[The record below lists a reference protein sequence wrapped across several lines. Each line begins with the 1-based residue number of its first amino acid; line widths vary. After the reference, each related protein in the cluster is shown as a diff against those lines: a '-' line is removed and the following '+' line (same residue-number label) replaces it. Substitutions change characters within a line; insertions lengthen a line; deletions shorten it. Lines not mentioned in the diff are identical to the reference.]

1 MAVRCMI
8 IVRRHMLI
16 HVDTWWYMMVLFI
29 HKIYLFCCVAILW
42 ENILL
47 VGFFYILILCYTCWH
62 YHAIWWRQFVMIH
75 QADQRLNYLILHVI
89 FFSNIVTYYIQ
100 IYIPTFTPGLQSAR
114 ETLMVES
121 AQSWR
126 VADIVCL
133 TPGRPHSVTKKSH
146 SNQFLKTCLLHCL
159 HVLLYIHTL
168 LERSKENGHYWS
180 WIFSNSIQLLAHM
193 CMR

>member
-16 HVDTWWYMMVLFI
+16 HVDTWWYFLFI
-29 HKIYLFCCVAILW
+29 RYTFFVVLRYFEKTFCYI
-42 ENILL
+42 
-47 VGFFYILILCYTCWH
+47 VGFFIYWYCPK
-62 YHAIWWRQFVMIH
+62 HADITMLFDDVNLWWFIKQIKS
-75 QADQRLNYLILHVI
+75 YLILHVI

-121 AQSWR
+121 AQSRR

-133 TPGRPHSVTKKSH
+133 TPGRPHSVTEKSH

>member
-16 HVDTWWYMMVLFI
+16 HVDTWWYFLFI
-29 HKIYLFCCVAILW
+29 RYTFFVVLRYFEKTFCYI
-42 ENILL
+42 
-47 VGFFYILILCYTCWH
+47 VGFFIYWYCPK
-62 YHAIWWRQFVMIH
+62 HADITMLFDDVNLWWFIKQIKG
-75 QADQRLNYLILHVI
+75 YLILHVI

-121 AQSWR
+121 AQSRR

-133 TPGRPHSVTKKSH
+133 TPGRPHSVTEKSH

>member
-16 HVDTWWYMMVLFI
+16 HVDTWWYFLFI
-29 HKIYLFCCVAILW
+29 RYTFFVVLRYFEKTFCYI
-42 ENILL
+42 
-47 VGFFYILILCYTCWH
+47 VGFFIYWYCPK
-62 YHAIWWRQFVMIH
+62 HADITMLFDDVNLWWFIKQIKG
-75 QADQRLNYLILHVI
+75 YLILHVI
-89 FFSNIVTYYIQ
+89 FFSNIVTYYIHVQ

-121 AQSWR
+121 AQSRR

-133 TPGRPHSVTKKSH
+133 TPGRPHSVTEKSH

>member
-16 HVDTWWYMMVLFI
+16 HVDTWWYFLFI
-29 HKIYLFCCVAILW
+29 RYTFFVVLRYFEKTFCYI
-42 ENILL
+42 
-47 VGFFYILILCYTCWH
+47 VGFFIYWYCAK
-62 YHAIWWRQFVMIH
+62 HADITMLFDDVNLWWFIKQIKS
-75 QADQRLNYLILHVI
+75 YLILHVI

-121 AQSWR
+121 AQSRR

-133 TPGRPHSVTKKSH
+133 TPGRPHSVTEKSH

-159 HVLLYIHTL
+159 HVLLYIHRL
-168 LERSKENGHYWS
+168 LERSKENGHNWS

>member
-16 HVDTWWYMMVLFI
+16 HVDTWWYFLFI
-29 HKIYLFCCVAILW
+29 RYTFFVVLRYFEKTFCYI
-42 ENILL
+42 
-47 VGFFYILILCYTCWH
+47 VGFFIYWYCPK
-62 YHAIWWRQFVMIH
+62 HADITMLFDDVNLWWFIKQIKG
-75 QADQRLNYLILHVI
+75 YLILHVI

-114 ETLMVES
+114 ETLMMES
-121 AQSWR
+121 AQSRR

-133 TPGRPHSVTKKSH
+133 TPGRPHSVTETSH

>member
-16 HVDTWWYMMVLFI
+16 HVDTWWYFLFI
-29 HKIYLFCCVAILW
+29 RYTFFVVLRYFEKTFCYI
-42 ENILL
+42 
-47 VGFFYILILCYTCWH
+47 VGFFIYWYCPK
-62 YHAIWWRQFVMIH
+62 HADITMLFDDVNLWWFIKQIKG
-75 QADQRLNYLILHVI
+75 YLILHVI

-100 IYIPTFTPGLQSAR
+100 IYIPTFTPGMESAR

-121 AQSWR
+121 AQSRR

-133 TPGRPHSVTKKSH
+133 TPGRPHSVTEKSH

>member
-16 HVDTWWYMMVLFI
+16 HVDTWWYFLFI
-29 HKIYLFCCVAILW
+29 RYTFFVVLRYFEKTFCYI
-42 ENILL
+42 
-47 VGFFYILILCYTCWH
+47 VGFFIYWYCPK
-62 YHAIWWRQFVMIH
+62 HADITMLFDDVNLWWFIKQIKG
-75 QADQRLNYLILHVI
+75 YLILHVI
-89 FFSNIVTYYIQ
+89 FLSNIVTYYIQ

-121 AQSWR
+121 AQSRR

-133 TPGRPHSVTKKSH
+133 TPGRPHSVTEKSH

>member
-16 HVDTWWYMMVLFI
+16 HVDTWWYFLFI
-29 HKIYLFCCVAILW
+29 RYTFFVVFRYFEKTFCYI
-42 ENILL
+42 
-47 VGFFYILILCYTCWH
+47 VGFFIYWYCPK
-62 YHAIWWRQFVMIH
+62 HADITMLFDDVNLWWFIKQIKG
-75 QADQRLNYLILHVI
+75 YLILHVI

-100 IYIPTFTPGLQSAR
+100 IYIPTFTPGLESAR

-121 AQSWR
+121 AQSRR

-133 TPGRPHSVTKKSH
+133 TPGRPHSVTEKSH

>member
-16 HVDTWWYMMVLFI
+16 HVDTWWYFLFI
-29 HKIYLFCCVAILW
+29 RYTFFVVLRYFEKTFCYI
-42 ENILL
+42 
-47 VGFFYILILCYTCWH
+47 VGFFIYWYCPK
-62 YHAIWWRQFVMIH
+62 HADITMLFDDVNLWWFIKQIKS
-75 QADQRLNYLILHVI
+75 YLILHVI

-121 AQSWR
+121 AQSRR

-133 TPGRPHSVTKKSH
+133 TPGRPHSVTEKSH

-180 WIFSNSIQLLAHM
+180 WIFTNSIQLLAHM

>member
-16 HVDTWWYMMVLFI
+16 HVDTWWYFLFI
-29 HKIYLFCCVAILW
+29 RYTFFVVLRYFEKTFCYI
-42 ENILL
+42 
-47 VGFFYILILCYTCWH
+47 VGFFIYWYCPK
-62 YHAIWWRQFVMIH
+62 HADITMLFDDVNLWWFIKQIKS
-75 QADQRLNYLILHVI
+75 YLILHVI

-121 AQSWR
+121 AQSRR

-133 TPGRPHSVTKKSH
+133 TPGRPHSVTEKSH

-159 HVLLYIHTL
+159 HVLLYINTL

>member
-16 HVDTWWYMMVLFI
+16 HVDTWWYFLFI
-29 HKIYLFCCVAILW
+29 RYTFFVVLRYFEKTFCWLVFFIYWYCAKHADITMLFDDVNLW
-42 ENILL
+42 WFIKQIK
-47 VGFFYILILCYTCWH
+47 G
-62 YHAIWWRQFVMIH
+62 
-75 QADQRLNYLILHVI
+75 YLILHVI

-121 AQSWR
+121 AQSRR

-133 TPGRPHSVTKKSH
+133 TPGRPHSVTEKSH
-146 SNQFLKTCLLHCL
+146 SNKFLKTCLLHWL

-168 LERSKENGHYWS
+168 LERSKENGHNWS

>member
-1 MAVRCMI
+1 
-8 IVRRHMLI
+8 
-16 HVDTWWYMMVLFI
+16 
-29 HKIYLFCCVAILW
+29 
-42 ENILL
+42 
-47 VGFFYILILCYTCWH
+47 
-62 YHAIWWRQFVMIH
+62 MIH

-121 AQSWR
+121 AQSRR

-133 TPGRPHSVTKKSH
+133 TPGRPHSVTEKSH
-146 SNQFLKTCLLHCL
+146 SNKFLKTCLLHWL

-193 CMR
+193 CICDKIIRQTDMQSETYLSHTEHHTSLVPGGQDTDCWPRLPSTLNRDTWDELLGAQPTFALKKIDFNLAIE

>member
-1 MAVRCMI
+1 MAVCCMI

-16 HVDTWWYMMVLFI
+16 HVNTWWYFLFI
-29 HKIYLFCCVAILW
+29 RYTFFVVLRYFEKTFCYI
-42 ENILL
+42 
-47 VGFFYILILCYTCWH
+47 VGFFIYWYCPK
-62 YHAIWWRQFVMIH
+62 HADITMLFDDVNLWWFIKQIKG
-75 QADQRLNYLILHVI
+75 YLILHVI

-121 AQSWR
+121 AQSRR

-133 TPGRPHSVTKKSH
+133 TPGRPHSVTEKSH

>member
-16 HVDTWWYMMVLFI
+16 HVDTWWYFLFI
-29 HKIYLFCCVAILW
+29 RYTFFVVLRYFEKTFCYI
-42 ENILL
+42 
-47 VGFFYILILCYTCWH
+47 VGFFIYWYCPK
-62 YHAIWWRQFVMIH
+62 HADITMLFDDVNLWWFIKQIKG
-75 QADQRLNYLILHVI
+75 YLILHVI

-121 AQSWR
+121 AQSRR

-133 TPGRPHSVTKKSH
+133 TPGRPHSVTEKSH
-146 SNQFLKTCLLHCL
+146 SNQFIKTSLLHCL

>member
-1 MAVRCMI
+1 
-8 IVRRHMLI
+8 
-16 HVDTWWYMMVLFI
+16 MVLFI

-47 VGFFYILILCYTCWH
+47 VGFFIYWYCANMLTLPCYLMTSICDDSSSRSKVKLFDSTC
-62 YHAIWWRQFVMIH
+62 
-75 QADQRLNYLILHVI
+75 N

-121 AQSWR
+121 AQSRR

-133 TPGRPHSVTKKSH
+133 TPGRPHSVTEKSH
-146 SNQFLKTCLLHCL
+146 SNKFLKTCLLHWL

>member
-16 HVDTWWYMMVLFI
+16 HVDTCWYFLFI
-29 HKIYLFCCVAILW
+29 RYTFFVVLRYFEKTFCYI
-42 ENILL
+42 
-47 VGFFYILILCYTCWH
+47 VGFFIYWYCPK
-62 YHAIWWRQFVMIH
+62 HADITMLFDDVNLWWFIKQIKG
-75 QADQRLNYLILHVI
+75 YLILHVI

-121 AQSWR
+121 AQSRR

-133 TPGRPHSVTKKSH
+133 TPGRPHSVTEKSH

-159 HVLLYIHTL
+159 HVLLYINTL

>member
-16 HVDTWWYMMVLFI
+16 HVDTWWYFLFI
-29 HKIYLFCCVAILW
+29 RYTFFVVLRYFEKTFCYI
-42 ENILL
+42 
-47 VGFFYILILCYTCWH
+47 VGFFIYWYCPK
-62 YHAIWWRQFVMIH
+62 HADITMLFDDVNLWWFIKQIKS
-75 QADQRLNYLILHVI
+75 YLILHVI

-100 IYIPTFTPGLQSAR
+100 IYIPTFTPGMESAR

-121 AQSWR
+121 AQSRR

-133 TPGRPHSVTKKSH
+133 TPGRPHSVTEKSH

-180 WIFSNSIQLLAHM
+180 WIFTNSIQLLAHM